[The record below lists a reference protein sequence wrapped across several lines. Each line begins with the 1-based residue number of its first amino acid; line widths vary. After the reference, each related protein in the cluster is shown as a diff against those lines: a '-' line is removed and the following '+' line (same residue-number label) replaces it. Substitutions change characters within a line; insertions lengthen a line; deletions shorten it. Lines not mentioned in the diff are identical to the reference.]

1 MIQLKCPHCNQ
12 RLLLSIRKSKIN
24 GRTRQVKV
32 KAAIVT
38 KLTLNEQKRF
48 CGFIDGLIDHC
59 DEYDLNR
66 IMLLH
71 KLKQEIK
78 NT

>member
-1 MIQLKCPHCNQ
+1 M
-12 RLLLSIRKSKIN
+12 N
-24 GRTRQVKV
+24 GMTRQVKV

-38 KLTLNEQKRF
+38 KLTLNEQNRF

-59 DEYDLNR
+59 DEYDLNK
-66 IMLLH
+66 IMLLN